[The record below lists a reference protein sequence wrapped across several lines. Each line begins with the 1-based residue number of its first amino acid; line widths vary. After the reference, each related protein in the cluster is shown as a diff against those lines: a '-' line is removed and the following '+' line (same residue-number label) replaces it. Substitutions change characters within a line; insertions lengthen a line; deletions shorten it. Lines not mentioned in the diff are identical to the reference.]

1 MAYFQN
7 HIQEDKGKILIDSFI
22 RNVVTAK
29 GDCNIAKM
37 NSFIDISKYNQP
49 QKMAAKEMYC
59 FQIENLFKQLKQ
71 DYSINN
77 IISYSEAKD
86 KNLQGFF
93 EISDDNIN
101 HIYFLILSNNE
112 LSPFKLNENDDKIV
126 SMTAIHKGGIERYL
140 IEY

>member
-1 MAYFQN
+1 MAYLPN
-7 HIQEDKGKILIDSFI
+7 HIKEDKGKIFIDSLI
-22 RNVVTAK
+22 QNVVAAK

-37 NSFIDISKYNQP
+37 NSFIDISKYNQT
-49 QKMAAKEMYC
+49 QKLAAKEMYC

-71 DYSINN
+71 DYSIGD

-93 EISDDNIN
+93 QISDDNID

-112 LSPFKLNENDDKIV
+112 LSPFKLNENDDRIV
-126 SMTAIHKGGIERYL
+126 SMSAMNKGGIKRYL